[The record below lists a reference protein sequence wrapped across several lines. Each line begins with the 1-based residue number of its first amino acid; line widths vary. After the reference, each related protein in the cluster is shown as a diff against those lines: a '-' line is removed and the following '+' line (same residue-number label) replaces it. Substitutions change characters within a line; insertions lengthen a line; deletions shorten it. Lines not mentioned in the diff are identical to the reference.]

1 MSILTKTDIRS
12 RKSAMEILIHQASIE
27 DAIFQHSVLC
37 QTFLPYRDPGKEL
50 RIWQHK
56 QGNVSLA
63 IQANEAINPATG
75 DFEFIGLPYGT
86 KARLILAHINSVAV
100 KTQSKIIDVEAS
112 MTAFIKKI
120 GLNIDGNTI
129 EQVKE
134 QLRRISTSTVSMG
147 YAEDNRTVQVDLKIV
162 KASDLWFPKDNRQRV
177 LWASV
182 IELTDDYF
190 KSLMNHAIPM
200 DERALT
206 ALSHNSMA
214 MDIYAWLVQRLH
226 RIDPNKPQFI
236 SWVNLKEQFGNGYTD
251 MYKFKQVFRKT
262 LNLTTFQYPK
272 ARLFE
277 DKNKGYFLHNSEPP
291 IPLKIIS
298 IAPITSKTDKL
309 IKSIT

>member
-1 MSILTKTDIRS
+1 MSSLTKIDLRS
-12 RKSAMEILIHQASIE
+12 RKSALEILIHQASIE

-226 RIDPNKPQFI
+226 RIDPIKPQFI

-262 LNLTTFQYPK
+262 LNLTMMQYPK

-277 DKNKGYFLHNSEPP
+277 DKNKGYFLHNSPPP

-298 IAPITSKTDKL
+298 IAPINSNSDKL